1 MGLLGILLG
10 LGLLIWLAYRGWSV
24 LLVAPAAALL
34 AAAFAGEPLLARWTQ
49 TFMGGAAGFL
59 AQFFPIFLLGA
70 VFGKVMDDSGST
82 LAIAR
87 FISERLGRERTVLA
101 VVLACALLTYGGVS
115 LFVVAFAVVPVA
127 DALFRQAEIP
137 HRLIPATVALAL
149 VITLG
154 STLGSF

>member
-34 AAAFAGEPLLARWTQ
+34 AAAFAGEPLLANWTQ

-70 VFGKVMDDSGST
+70 VFGKVMDDSGSA

-101 VVLACALLTYGGVS
+101 VGVACAPVTYGG
-115 LFVVAFAVVPVA
+115 
-127 DALFRQAEIP
+127 EIGRA
-137 HRLIPATVALAL
+137 HV
-149 VITLG
+149 
-154 STLGSF
+154 